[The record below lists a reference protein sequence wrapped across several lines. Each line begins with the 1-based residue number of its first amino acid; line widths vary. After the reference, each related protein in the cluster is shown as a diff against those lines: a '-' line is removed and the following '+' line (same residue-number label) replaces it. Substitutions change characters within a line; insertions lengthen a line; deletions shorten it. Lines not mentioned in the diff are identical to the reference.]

1 MKFSYTALTGD
12 NKQINGV
19 LDVENEA
26 GAQAELHKMEVAILS
41 LKEISEEDYEKLKV
55 EQEAVKEEK
64 GIQTYT
70 FIGKD
75 KNGQDAEGTIDALDP
90 YSAFKRLR
98 TEYQFNVNNLYLA
111 SSTPEEIEHTKALVA
126 TFEQQMEQ
134 EGVTVG
140 VEVGAKAREK
150 SEQEEEEMTAEEKE
164 MKEAVMTEIDKVIIN
179 TKKVL
184 EEHSELF
191 TNDLIKEI
199 EATLG
204 DLERIRTSNNYK
216 HITEVSNNLYTLI
229 SNPDKVENPDAEGFH
244 DLVGDMGNSALVK
257 KEFDLYSQAVKIKGV
272 KKIFSTISEKL
283 QAMTAPPDEEGE
295 AKGFINKIK
304 TAIHEKTK
312 KINIK
317 KPPKLIKKQA
327 KPKGK
332 FGKLMDSVSSYFSAT
347 SPILKNARKKQLKQA
362 FSEFFGKGK
371 KKAAA
376 AKGLTEE
383 QIKEAAKKA
392 SEEQK
397 VAEKKKVQAKEAEEV
412 EGAKGKKK
420 KLDLTGFFVEVDS
433 FIAWLLCFYIIYF
446 FLVGFSIEKNVGLSR
461 DFVFQTMKS
470 PLILNITILLLIAHF
485 TLRLK
490 NLHFQRSFFGALFLL
505 FLSVG
510 FYTLLIVNF

>member
-41 LKEISEEDYEKLKV
+41 LKEISEEDYEKLKA
-55 EQEAVKEEK
+55 EQAVVKEEK

-70 FIGKD
+70 FVGID
-75 KNGQDAEGTIDALDP
+75 KNGQEAEGTIDALDP
-90 YSAFKRLR
+90 YAAYKRLR
-98 TEYQFNVNNLYLA
+98 TEYQFKVNNLYLS
-111 SSTPEEIEHTKALVA
+111 SSTPEEIEYAKALVA
-126 TFEQQMEQ
+126 TLEQQMEQ

-140 VEVGAKAREK
+140 AELGTKAKEK
-150 SEQEEEEMTAEEKE
+150 SEQEEEELSAEEQE
-164 MKEAVMTEIDKVIIN
+164 MKDAVMAEIDKVIIN

-184 EEHSELF
+184 EEHKELF

-229 SNPDKVENPDAEGFH
+229 SNPDKVEDPDAEGFH
-244 DLVGDMGNSALVK
+244 ALVGDMGDSALVK

-295 AKGFINKIK
+295 AKGLIGKIK
-304 TAIHEKTK
+304 SAIHKRTK
-312 KINIK
+312 KINVK
-317 KPPKLIKKQA
+317 KPPKVIKKER

-332 FGKLMDSVSSYFSAT
+332 FGKLMDSVSAYFGAT
-347 SPILKNARKKQLKQA
+347 SPVLKNARKKQLKAA
-362 FSEFFGKGK
+362 FAEFFGKGK
-371 KKAAA
+371 KKGA

-383 QIKEAAKKA
+383 QVKEAAKKA
-392 SEEQK
+392 AEKQK
-397 VAEKKKVQAKEAEEV
+397 VEEEKKVTKAKEEEGV
-412 EGAKGKKK
+412 KGEKKAM
-420 KLDLTGFFVEVDS
+420 DLTGFFVEVDS

-490 NLHFQRSFFGALFLL
+490 NLHFQKSFFGALFLL